1 MVRMAV
7 CVAALAATLLGQ
19 QQAPKPTGD
28 IFGLIDAQSSAKQSS
43 GEITADPSEVTPA
56 PPEGIKSK
64 SQSKVRGS
72 DMGPVAV
79 CARDMDGILK
89 KLDADRGY
97 IGGMEPW
104 EREQLSDHA
113 QGCLFL
119 QRDPAALRHTAV
131 VLGETK
137 LYTGFFQGVESG
149 TKQANQAQDASKT
162 AVCQREILAEFDEI
176 LKASGKTSMGTKDF
190 AQIGEAQRERMWK
203 QAYDCLEASGAAGVT
218 AWILEQ
224 ASWYRAYNAASE
236 RDKADYNALVNDYNS
251 LVDRYDTLLGVATNL
266 ASRPTVIT
274 VPSFIPPPP
283 PRELY
288 RSCTAMA
295 LPGNMTTINCW

>member
-1 MVRMAV
+1 M
-7 CVAALAATLLGQ
+7 
-19 QQAPKPTGD
+19 
-28 IFGLIDAQSSAKQSS
+28 
-43 GEITADPSEVTPA
+43 
-56 PPEGIKSK
+56 
-64 SQSKVRGS
+64 
-72 DMGPVAV
+72 
-79 CARDMDGILK
+79 
-89 KLDADRGY
+89 
-97 IGGMEPW
+97 
-104 EREQLSDHA
+104 
-113 QGCLFL
+113 
-119 QRDPAALRHTAV
+119 
-131 VLGETK
+131 
-137 LYTGFFQGVESG
+137 
-149 TKQANQAQDASKT
+149 
-162 AVCQREILAEFDEI
+162 
-176 LKASGKTSMGTKDF
+176 
-190 AQIGEAQRERMWK
+190 
-203 QAYDCLEASGAAGVT
+203 T